1 MQHEYLVMA
10 LQAAA
15 KRHRVLKNG
24 SNSDYS
30 MDVKPSLKH
39 TPSKPALG
47 VLRGCY
53 REAFSLF
60 SRVRFE
66 LKNSTTISVGR
77 KPERF
82 QCVVI
87 VTSRQ

>member
-10 LQAAA
+10 LQAPA

-24 SNSDYS
+24 SNSDYG

-47 VLRGCY
+47 VLRDCS
-53 REAFSLF
+53 RDFPIRIVVRTKPSLT
-60 SRVRFE
+60 SY
-66 LKNSTTISVGR
+66 
-77 KPERF
+77 
-82 QCVVI
+82 CV
-87 VTSRQ
+87 S